1 MSILLIIGL
10 LIGFY
15 LVLRLLLGIA
25 HVIIDLLFLAG
36 LGFCVIELLK

>member
-25 HVIIDLLFLAG
+25 HVMIDLLFLGAI
-36 LGFCVIELLK
+36 GFFILSLLK